1 MAVTK
6 ITRDPFRHPL
16 TINACMETIAFPDWL
31 PLRSATLIG
40 PARPALAWE
49 PTTDESL
56 MARYR
61 GGDDDAFAQL
71 YARHR
76 GALLRFTRHLC
87 HHAAEAEEI
96 FQETWIAVIAS
107 RARYRPG
114 SAFITWLFAI
124 AHRRAADSRRKR
136 ARRPADTG
144 LVDFD
149 ELPSSAATDPPQR
162 ALADAR
168 ERALRAAIA
177 QLPFEQREVFLLRAE
192 TGLGLKDIARITQA
206 RPEATKSRLR
216 YALRAL
222 RKSLEEW
229 T

>member
-1 MAVTK
+1 
-6 ITRDPFRHPL
+6 
-16 TINACMETIAFPDWL
+16 METIALHDWL
-31 PLRSATLIG
+31 PFRSATLAA
-40 PARPALAWE
+40 PARHAPARVPDPA
-49 PTTDESL
+49 PATGPVSDEAL
-56 MARYR
+56 MLGYR
-61 GGDDDAFAQL
+61 DGDDDAFALL

-76 GALLRFTRHLC
+76 GALLRFCRHLC

-96 FQETWIAVIAS
+96 FQETWMAVIAS
-107 RARYRPG
+107 RARYRK
-114 SAFITWLFAI
+114 SASFITWLFAI
-124 AHRRAADSRRKR
+124 AHRRAADSRRRR

-144 LVDFD
+144 MEFD
-149 ELPSSAATDPPQR
+149 ELPASSAATDPPQR

-168 ERALRAAIA
+168 ERALRVAVA

-192 TGLGLKDIARITQA
+192 TGLGLADIARIMQS

-222 RKSLEEW
+222 RKSLEDW